1 MTEIGETVANL
12 SDTWPKVLKYN
23 CEKYGVRHKAMRYK
37 HYGIWQSYSWKD
49 YYEQVKYLALGLL
62 SLGFED
68 GDRLL
73 IIGDNAPEWYFA
85 ELAVQSNHGISVGL
99 YSDLGTSEIK
109 YIAANSQSSFAI
121 VEDQE
126 QVDKLLEVEKDLPNL
141 KKIIYWNYKGLSDYK
156 NPSLIGY
163 RELVENGHEYA
174 KTHPNLFEEKIAS
187 GKADDVCLLVY
198 SSGSTGDHP
207 NGSIHSFRSI
217 RYGSECHLLK
227 DKWTKDD
234 NIISYLPP
242 AWIAEQWLSFG
253 CHLLTASIINFCESA
268 ETQQQDIREIAP
280 TMIFYSARLWER
292 QAGSVQSRVRGSDTL
307 KRTFYRWLMPV
318 GFKLADLKLK
328 KHKPGLGLRV
338 QNLFANFLVFRP
350 IRDSLGL
357 THAKICYT
365 AGTTLSPE
373 AIRFY
378 HALNVPLKSLYGTT
392 ENGALTGAPYDDIR
406 LDTVGTL
413 NRGTEIRIEAD
424 GSILS
429 RQPGSFLGYYNN
441 PSETARILKN
451 GWVQTGDSG
460 RFTDGG
466 HLVFIDRTKDIIK
479 FSTGELAAP
488 QEIESRLKINPYIK
502 DAWVFG
508 GPNSTY
514 LSAVIIID
522 NNSVGKWADKRKIT
536 YTTLNDLSQK
546 PEVYNLIEQE
556 IKQINADLP
565 STLHIKKFINFNKEF
580 DADEL
585 ELTRNRKMRRGFIAN
600 RYDSLVQAI
609 YNNQKDITLE
619 AQVTYGDGRTGYLKT
634 SLQIKEVE
642 SK

>member
-1 MTEIGETVANL
+1 MTEIAENVVNPN
-12 SDTWPKVLKYN
+12 DTWPKVLKYN
-23 CEKYGVRHKAMRYK
+23 CEKYGDKHKAMRYK
-37 HYGIWQSYSWKD
+37 HYGIWRSYSWKD

-62 SLGFED
+62 SLGFKE

-85 ELAVQSNHGISVGL
+85 ELAVQSNHGVSVGL
-99 YSDLGTSEIK
+99 FSDLCSDEIK
-109 YIAANSQSSFAI
+109 YIATNSQSSFAI

-126 QVDKLLEVEKDLPNL
+126 QVDKLLEAEKDLPNL
-141 KKIIYWNYKGLSDYK
+141 KKIIYWDYKGLSNYK
-156 NPSLIGY
+156 NPALIGY
-163 RELVENGHEYA
+163 RELVASGREFA
-174 KTHPNLFEEKIAS
+174 KTHPDLFEKNIAS
-187 GKADDVCLLVY
+187 GKAEDICLLVY

-207 NGSIHSFRSI
+207 NGSIHSFSSI
-217 RYGSECHLLK
+217 RNGSESHLLK

-242 AWIAEQWLSFG
+242 AWIAEQWLSYG
-253 CHLLTASIINFCESA
+253 CHLLTGSIVNFCESA

-280 TMIFYSARLWER
+280 SMIFYSARLWER
-292 QAGSVQSRVRGSDTL
+292 QAGSVHSRVRGSDAL
-307 KRTFYRWLMPV
+307 KRAFYRWLMPV

-328 KHKPGLGLRV
+328 KRKPGLALRV
-338 QNLFANFLVFRP
+338 QNVFANFLVFRP

-357 THAKICYT
+357 SHARICYT
-365 AGTTLSPE
+365 AGTTLSPD

-378 HALNVPLKSLYGTT
+378 HALNVPLKSLYGST
-392 ENGALTGAPYDDIR
+392 ESGALTGANHDDIR

-441 PSETARILKN
+441 PSATAGIMKN
-451 GWVQTGDSG
+451 GWIQTGDSG
-460 RFTDGG
+460 RLTDGG

-479 FSTGELAAP
+479 FSSGELVAP
-488 QEIESRLKINPYIK
+488 QEVESRLKISPYIK
-502 DAWVFG
+502 DAWVFA
-508 GPNSTY
+508 GPQSAY
-514 LSAVIIID
+514 LSGVIIID

-546 PEVYNLIEQE
+546 SEVYELIEDE
-556 IKQINADLP
+556 IKQINSGLP
-565 STLHIKKFINFNKEF
+565 DKNKIKKFINLNKEF

-609 YNNQKDITLE
+609 YSNSKDIALE
-619 AQVTYGDGRTGYLKT
+619 TQVTYGDGRTGCLKT